1 LQSKNFEKEGE
12 MAKEK
17 GEEHLPSKA
26 RSSLFRGLWMHERL
40 AEWGGVSKIIVAYWG
55 VAKW

>member
-1 LQSKNFEKEGE
+1 